1 MKEVPLNLNDH
12 KLSFVTTR
20 KGFDKEQSHLHFV
33 AFTSAADYVRG
44 VQLLKFRRPHQ

>member
-1 MKEVPLNLNDH
+1 MKVVPLNLNDQ
-12 KLSFVTTR
+12 KLSFVTMR

-33 AFTSAADYVRG
+33 AFTSAANYVRG